1 MDFIKKH
8 YEKILLGVVLI
19 GLIGALGYLPFK
31 ISDEKTKLEETS
43 GNFVRPN
50 VKPLT
55 NLDLTVP
62 ETSLTRAMGVSVAY
76 NFSDTNRLFNPM
88 QWQRAQDGKLVRTT
102 STGLKAVSVTNI
114 TPLYL
119 KISLDAV
126 TIQSDGSP
134 LYIFGIERQNAATKA
149 LAQKKQVTTKVGE
162 KNATFYFKEI
172 QGLPTTPTNAVI
184 QLIDSGETVNV
195 PHDKDK
201 PWKRIDAY
209 MADLRYD
216 IPKPPK
222 IWANMR
228 VGGVID
234 VNGEKYKIVAI
245 SSSEVILA
253 AFNNDKKFTVKLN
266 KNSA

>member
-8 YEKILLGVVLI
+8 YEKIFLGVVLI
-19 GLIGALGYLPFK
+19 GLVGALGYLPFK
-31 ISDEKTKLEETS
+31 ISNEKDKLTEMSS
-43 GNFVRPN
+43 GLITPK

-55 NLDLTVP
+55 NLDLTIA
-62 ETSLTRAMGVSVAY
+62 ETTLTRATGAPVAY

-88 QWQRAQDGKLVRTT
+88 QWVRTPDGRIKPGT
-102 STGLKAVSVTNI
+102 STGLAAVSVTNI

-134 LYIFGIERQNAATKA
+134 LYIFGIEKQNAATKA
-149 LAQKKQVTTKVGE
+149 LAQKKQATTKVGE
-162 KNATFYFKEI
+162 KNPTFYFKEV
-172 QGLPTTPTNAVI
+172 QGPANNPTNAVI
-184 QLIDSGETVNV
+184 QLMDSGETVNV
-195 PHDKDK
+195 PNDKDK

-209 MADLRYD
+209 MADIRYD

-222 IWANMR
+222 TWPSMR

-266 KNSA
+266 KTSA